1 MRRWGWIASDR
12 IGWFGMR
19 LLLRSVTAAAS
30 NRTGSGRGH
39 RSAAMGV
46 VARAGVPASARDR
59 DTSLCRST
67 PMATERRPPAS
78 CGHGF
83 DHSVAFD
90 GIFFCPFGGPSLRAS
105 HSWRVV
111 RCRESPQARESTT
124 PAMRIRAIR
133 RPARSAATNAPSP
146 RWLRSSP
153 RPLRPAFQ
161 TKPRPPSPRR
171 TPYPGGMV
179 QVAHGCATALRK
191 DRMSSRRVG
200 HTARVRRPLPELGLS
215 HRLKGPV
222 WS

>member
-1 MRRWGWIASDR
+1 MDRFGSRRLVWNASTASERDSRCFEPHRLRKGPPFCRHGGRRSRRRPCLSSRPRHIPVPLDPHGDR
-12 IGWFGMR
+12 TASSSK
-19 LLLRSVTAAAS
+19 LRSWL
-30 NRTGSGRGH
+30 
-39 RSAAMGV
+39 RSF
-46 VARAGVPASARDR
+46 RC
-59 DTSLCRST
+59 L
-67 PMATERRPPAS
+67 RR
-78 CGHGF
+78 H
-83 DHSVAFD
+83 
-90 GIFFCPFGGPSLRAS
+90 FFCPFGGPSLRAS

-171 TPYPGGMV
+171 TPYPGGMA

>member
-12 IGWFGMR
+12 VGWFGMR
-19 LLLRSVTAAAS
+19 LLLRSVTAAAL

-67 PMATERRPPAS
+67 PHGDRTASSSKLRSWLRSFRCLRR
-78 CGHGF
+78 H
-83 DHSVAFD
+83 
-90 GIFFCPFGGPSLRAS
+90 FFCPFGGPSLRAS